1 MRSVKINLYQ
11 FDELNEE
18 TKKKVLEKFR
28 YINVE
33 WDWYEPV
40 YEGFK
45 EIVSEYGIEI
55 DDMNFSGFYSQ
66 GDGASFTGEISDFK
80 KFAEK
85 TGLEKLARFSKVIE
99 ENLVMKIKR
108 YSSNYYHSGSV
119 YADVYGSYVSHPA
132 IENPIEGKLRE
143 VKEELCEKLYRILEE
158 EYDYLTS
165 DEVVKETIIANGYE
179 FTEGGELF

>member
-1 MRSVKINLYQ
+1 MRQIKINLYQ
-11 FDELNEE
+11 FDELD
-18 TKKKVLEKFR
+18 KKAQEKALENFR
-28 YINVE
+28 SINVE

-40 YEGFK
+40 YEEFK
-45 EIVSEYGIEI
+45 EIASEYGIEV

-99 ENLVMKIKR
+99 ENLTMKIKR
-108 YSSNYYHSGSV
+108 YNV
-119 YADVYGSYVSHPA
+119 DVYGSYVSHPA

-165 DEVVKETIIANGYE
+165 NEVVKETIIANGYE